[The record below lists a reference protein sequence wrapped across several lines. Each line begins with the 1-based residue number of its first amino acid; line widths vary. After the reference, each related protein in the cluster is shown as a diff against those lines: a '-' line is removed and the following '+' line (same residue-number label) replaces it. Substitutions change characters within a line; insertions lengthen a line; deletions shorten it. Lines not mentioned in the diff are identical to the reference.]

1 MLRYTLLRTVLNPML
16 AVASEEGLMR
26 LEFLPRGYQYHT
38 HASAFVRSTVQED
51 DASDVD
57 LVEDPASFDDLR
69 DQLAA
74 YFTGQR
80 ETFDVPLD
88 LRGTAF
94 QLRVWARLRK
104 IPYGK
109 LKTYK
114 EIARAIKRPAA
125 TRAVGQAA
133 GHNPVPILVPCHR
146 LVGTK
151 RTLVG
156 FAGGLS
162 VKAQLLRLEGHTLGD
177 THRIEAAQL
186 F

>member
-1 MLRYTLLRTVLNPML
+1 MLRYTLLRTVLNPLL
-16 AVASEEGLMR
+16 AIAGDQGLMR
-26 LEFLPRGYQYHT
+26 LEFLPRGYKYHT
-38 HASAFVRSTVQED
+38 HANAFAKSIARGDDACAGDLIEDPSAFE
-51 DASDVD
+51 
-57 LVEDPASFDDLR
+57 DLR
-69 DQLAA
+69 SQLAE
-74 YFTGQR
+74 YFIGQR

-88 LRGTAF
+88 LRGTPF
-94 QLRVWARLRK
+94 QLNVWQRLRT

-114 EIARAIKRPAA
+114 EIAQAIKRPAA
-125 TRAVGQAA
+125 MRAVGQAA

-146 LVGTK
+146 LIGTK

-162 VKAQLLRLEGHTLGD
+162 VKAQLLRLEGHTLGG
-177 THRIEAAQL
+177 THHLEAAQL